1 MMQKNNPSCPLY
13 SVARRLVAV
22 ALIVCL
28 TLAPV
33 RLFAKEEQESMIF
46 IRDAEI
52 EHYLR
57 ALGTPIFR
65 VADLDPKAV
74 SILIIQNGEINAFVA
89 GGINIFI
96 YTGLLLACDTP
107 EQLQGVIAHETAHI
121 AGGHLARGAQAMRN
135 ASAQAIIGMLV
146 GLAAG
151 IASGKGEVAVGAIG
165 GAQEIAERNLMSYSR
180 EQESFADTA
189 ALRFLDSTG
198 QSSKGMLEFMKKLA
212 GQDILPIDRQIEYVR
227 THPLSQDRVN
237 NVEHHLQSRPDLAD
251 KTLGSAFL
259 MMHERMKAKLLGY
272 LQPET
277 ALLRYTDKD
286 PRLPARYARAIALY
300 RTSQLPRALAVVET
314 LLKEEPE
321 NPFFIELK
329 AQMLFENGHVAESV
343 ILYKKTVDLVPDSA
357 LLHVAYAHALLES
370 KKDSVLDLVIT
381 QLTEANRLE
390 ERDGQTWRFL
400 AAAWTRKAE
409 ITKDPQYQGLVSYAL
424 AEEAISKGQ
433 DKEAGQYAARAL
445 KTLSKGSPY
454 WLRAQDI
461 KLNVEH
467 NRND

>member
-1 MMQKNNPSCPLY
+1 MKQKNNPISRLHRFVASILLLSLTLVPMQR
-13 SVARRLVAV
+13 SVAQDGG
-22 ALIVCL
+22 
-28 TLAPV
+28 T
-33 RLFAKEEQESMIF
+33 MTF

-57 ALGTPIFR
+57 ALSTPIFR
-65 VADLDPKAV
+65 AADLDPKAV
-74 SILIIQNGEINAFVA
+74 SLLLIQNSEINAFVA
-89 GGINIFI
+89 GGINIFF
-96 YTGLLLACDTP
+96 YTGLLQVTDTP
-107 EQLQGVIAHETAHI
+107 EQLQGVIAHETGHI
-121 AGGHLARGAQAMRN
+121 AGGHLARGSQAMRH
-135 ASAQAIIGMLV
+135 ASAQAIIGMLA

-151 IASGKGEVAVGAIG
+151 IASGKGEVAIGAIG
-165 GAQEIAERNLMSYSR
+165 GAQEIAQRNLMRYSR

-189 ALRFLDSTG
+189 ALRFLDSIG
-198 QSSKGMLEFMKKLA
+198 QSAKGMLEFMKKLA

-237 NVEHHLQSRPDLAD
+237 NIEHHLQSRPELAN
-251 KTLGSAFL
+251 KTLGAAVL
-259 MMHERMKAKLLGY
+259 LMHERMKAKLLGY

-329 AQMLFENGHVAESV
+329 AQMLFENGRVSEA
-343 ILYKKTVDLVPDSA
+343 ITLYQKTVDLVPDSA
-357 LLHVAYAHALLES
+357 LLRVAYAHALLES
-370 KKDSVLDLVIT
+370 KKDGVLDQVIAH
-381 QLTEANRLE
+381 LTEANRLE
-390 ERDGQTWRFL
+390 ERNGQTWRFL

-409 ITKDPQYQGLVSYAL
+409 LTKSPHDQGLVSYAL
-424 AEEAISKGQ
+424 AEEAISNGQ

-445 KTLSKGSPY
+445 RTLSKGSPY
-454 WLRAQDI
+454 WLKAQDI